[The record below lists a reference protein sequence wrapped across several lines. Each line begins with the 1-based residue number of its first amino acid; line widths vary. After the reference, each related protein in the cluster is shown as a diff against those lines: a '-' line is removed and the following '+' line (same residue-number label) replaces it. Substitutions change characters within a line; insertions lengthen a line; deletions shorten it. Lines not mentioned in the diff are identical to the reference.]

1 MVNLAGVEGG
11 LARAEIAM
19 LWAKPGMRI
28 FFVKCA
34 ILRRSGL
41 GVRVLSATDNVAGV
55 IETGDTAR
63 TVGTH
68 HPG

>member
-11 LARAEIAM
+11 LVGAETAM

-34 ILRRSGL
+34 ILR
-41 GVRVLSATDNVAGV
+41 
-55 IETGDTAR
+55 
-63 TVGTH
+63 
-68 HPG
+68 